1 MVACAF
7 TPSRLVTD
15 CPPQYCAATRERREV
30 FGKKMIKDGGNTKTI
45 KKIHVCADNF
55 DVKTPIP
62 SRVPQPQREREHT
75 NSNFRTVKS
84 EKTKPGFGMR
94 TLENVEK

>member
-15 CPPQYCAATRERREV
+15 CPPQYCAATRERREA

-45 KKIHVCADNF
+45 KKIHVSADNF
-55 DVKTPIP
+55 DVKLPIP
-62 SRVPQPQREREHT
+62 SRVPQPQREST
-75 NSNFRTVKS
+75 RTVIFA
-84 EKTKPGFGMR
+84 P
-94 TLENVEK
+94 